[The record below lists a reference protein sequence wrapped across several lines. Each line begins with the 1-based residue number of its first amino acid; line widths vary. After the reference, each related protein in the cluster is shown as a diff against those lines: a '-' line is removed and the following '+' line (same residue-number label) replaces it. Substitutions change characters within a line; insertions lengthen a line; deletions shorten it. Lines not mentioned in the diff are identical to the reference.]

1 MSLIKGIYAA
11 SLSVLN
17 EDLTLNIKKT
27 IEHAEMV
34 IDQGCHGAAIFG
46 STGQAQLISVAEK
59 IKLFNQLSLSK
70 YNEKFIIGTGLNS
83 LGETINLKS
92 FEKSLIIINFWAT
105 WCAPCIEEMPSL
117 NRLKTN
123 PIFNNLKIIPINV
136 GRDNIEKTKDF
147 YKKLKIKDLKIYFDK
162 DVELAKKFLL
172 RGLPT
177 TVFVNK
183 KGEEFARVI
192 GFVNFD
198 DKNIIKWLKK
208 YD

>member
-1 MSLIKGIYAA
+1 MKL
-11 SLSVLN
+11 
-17 EDLTLNIKKT
+17 LTLKFT
-27 IEHAEMV
+27 IV
-34 IDQGCHGAAIFG
+34 FIY
-46 STGQAQLISVAEK
+46 LISSSSSYAIQELNLKNLVIHKNPKKLEK
-59 IKLFNQLSLSK
+59 INFKNI
-70 YNEKFIIGTGLNS
+70 NN
-83 LGETINLKS
+83 ETINLNS

-123 PIFNNLKIIPINV
+123 PIFNNLEIIPINV

>member
-1 MSLIKGIYAA
+1 MKLLTSIFILIFIY
-11 SLSVLN
+11 
-17 EDLTLNIKKT
+17 
-27 IEHAEMV
+27 
-34 IDQGCHGAAIFG
+34 
-46 STGQAQLISVAEK
+46 LISSSSSYAIQELNLKNLVIHKNPKKLEK
-59 IKLFNQLSLSK
+59 INFKNIN
-70 YNEKFIIGTGLNS
+70 NEIINLNS
-83 LGETINLKS
+83 
-92 FEKSLIIINFWAT
+92 FENSLIIINFWAT

-123 PIFNNLKIIPINV
+123 PIFNNLEIIPINV

-183 KGEEFARVI
+183 EGEEFARVI

>member
-1 MSLIKGIYAA
+1 MKL
-11 SLSVLN
+11 
-17 EDLTLNIKKT
+17 LTL
-27 IEHAEMV
+27 
-34 IDQGCHGAAIFG
+34 
-46 STGQAQLISVAEK
+46 
-59 IKLFNQLSLSK
+59 
-70 YNEKFIIGTGLNS
+70 KFIIVFIYLISSSSSYAIQELN
-83 LGETINLKS
+83 LKNLVIHKNPKKLEKINFKNINNETINLNS

-123 PIFNNLKIIPINV
+123 PIFNNLEIIPINV